1 MKENAISRYH
11 FRPRLWPTVMTLPI
25 LALLCWLGNWQV
37 ERLEWKLDLSQ
48 KIETRYGLPAV
59 AIPAT
64 VSDPD
69 AWLYRHVTVYGRYL
83 YMREMPLYSIGPNG
97 RPGYDLFTPLLLP
110 DGTYVIVNRG
120 WVPEKLKEQVS
131 RPETIIAGPVEI
143 TGVLRK
149 SWIRQRFAPENDL
162 ARNLW
167 YYGDLQAMAREQDLN
182 QVFPM
187 FLYGDKSPVKGVYP
201 IGGRSRVDL
210 INNHLD
216 YAMTW
221 YGLAIVLLVIY
232 FIFNVR
238 KSARPE
244 EHF

>member
-1 MKENAISRYH
+1 
-11 FRPRLWPTVMTLPI
+11 MTLPI

-48 KIETRYGLPAV
+48 KIESRFGLPAV
-59 AIPAT
+59 AIPAMM
-64 VSDPD
+64 SDPD
-69 AWLYRHVTVYGRYL
+69 EWLYRHMRISGRYL
-83 YMREMPLYSIGPNG
+83 HMREMPLYSIGPNG
-97 RPGYDLFTPLLLP
+97 RPGYDLFTPLLLR
-110 DGTYVIVNRG
+110 DGTYVIINRG

-131 RPETIIAGPVEI
+131 RPETMIAGSVEI

-149 SWIRQRFAPENDL
+149 SWERQRFAPENDL

-167 YYGDLQAMAREQDLN
+167 YYGDLTAMAKEQELST
-182 QVFPM
+182 VFPM
-187 FLYGDKSPVKGVYP
+187 FLYADKSPVKGTYP
-201 IGGRSRVDL
+201 IGGRSRVKL
-210 INNHLD
+210 VNNHLD

-232 FIFNVR
+232 FIFNVQ

-244 EHF
+244 DHF